1 MSWTLGTVGV
11 SRGDYSELGHA
22 GMPQVGYGEPESREA
37 LAAAKRA
44 IRAIIQS
51 GALGD
56 GPFTVT
62 ANGHSNPDS
71 VPQGLWPRDFVEIT
85 ISAQDGVAA

>member
-11 SRGDYSELGHA
+11 GRDDFAELGGA
-22 GMPQVGYGEPESREA
+22 GIPQVGYGESESREA
-37 LAAAKRA
+37 LCATKKAV
-44 IRAIIQS
+44 RAIIES

-62 ANGHSNPDS
+62 ANGHANPDGL
-71 VPQGLWPRDFVEIT
+71 PQGLWPRDFVEISIT
-85 ISAQDGVAA
+85 TAADTRR